1 MVDETRLIRGMI
13 WDFKTKKVKIVIN
26 SNKYIIFALLFHLN
40 NINKVHNKEEKLAAF
55 GRLLDVQDRLRIQCP
70 WDKKQSFE
78 SLRPNTIEETFELC
92 DALMK
97 RDYKNIKKEL
107 GDVLEHVMF
116 YSIIGREDEEFD
128 ICDVCNQEADKLMFR
143 HPFINWREE
152 GNWTVANPDMY
163 INEAG
168 QVMYKEKES
177 EDKESEGAEAASLA
191 LSANKPKNAASVEK
205 TWEQIKQ
212 QEKDGN
218 ERVLSG
224 VPDALPS
231 LIKAYRIQ
239 DKARNVGFDW
249 KEKEDVW
256 DKVYEE
262 LEELKVELAK
272 GDKENST
279 RELGDFLFSVINAAR
294 LYKLN
299 PDNALETTNQKF
311 IRRFNYVEDHS
322 FKQGKSL
329 KDMTLEEMDKLWDEA
344 KRQEKNQE

>member
-1 MVDETRLIRGMI
+1 MHT
-13 WDFKTKKVKIVIN
+13 
-26 SNKYIIFALLFHLN
+26 
-40 NINKVHNKEEKLAAF
+40 KEEKLAAF
-55 GRLLDVQDRLRIQCP
+55 SRLLDVQDRLRIQCP
-70 WDKKQSFE
+70 WDKKQTFE

-97 RDYKNIKKEL
+97 RDYKDIKKEL

-116 YSIIGREDEEFD
+116 YSIIGREDGEFD

-143 HPFINWREE
+143 HPFINWKEE
-152 GNWTVANPDMY
+152 GKWTVSNPDMY
-163 INEAG
+163 INDEG
-168 QVMYKEKES
+168 QVVYKES
-177 EDKESEGAEAASLA
+177 EVRSEELGVDSKPNSAAA
-191 LSANKPKNAASVEK
+191 VEK

-224 VPDALPS
+224 VPNALPS

-256 DKVYEE
+256 DKVQEE

-272 GDKENST
+272 EDKENST
-279 RELGDFLFSVINAAR
+279 KELGDFLFSVINAAR

-299 PDNALETTNQKF
+299 PDNALEMTNQKF

-322 FKQGKSL
+322 LKHGKNL
-329 KDMTLEEMDKLWDEA
+329 KDMSLEEMDKLWDEA
-344 KRQEKNQE
+344 KQEERKSENKTE

>member
-1 MVDETRLIRGMI
+1 MDRLSIATNGI
-13 WDFKTKKVKIVIN
+13 SSEILNI
-26 SNKYIIFALLFHLN
+26 LFITPMHT
-40 NINKVHNKEEKLAAF
+40 KEEKLAAF
-55 GRLLDVQDRLRIQCP
+55 SRLLDVQDRLRIQCP
-70 WDKKQSFE
+70 WDKKQTFE

-97 RDYKNIKKEL
+97 RDYKDIKKEL

-116 YSIIGREDEEFD
+116 YSIIGREDGEFD

-143 HPFINWREE
+143 HPFINWNEE
-152 GNWTVANPDMY
+152 GDWTVSNPDMY

-168 QVMYKEKES
+168 QVVYRSIEEKA
-177 EDKESEGAEAASLA
+177 DKGNSAEASAEKTKA
-191 LSANKPKNAASVEK
+191 LGENKPKNAAAVEK

-224 VPDALPS
+224 VPNSLPS

-249 KEKEDVW
+249 QKKEDVW

-262 LEELKVELAK
+262 IAELKAELAK
-272 GDKENST
+272 EDKENST
-279 RELGDFLFSVINAAR
+279 KELGDFLFSVINAAR

-299 PDNALETTNQKF
+299 PDNALEHTNQKF

-322 FKQGKSL
+322 LKQGKNL

-344 KRQEKNQE
+344 KAMERKDAANEKK

>member
-1 MVDETRLIRGMI
+1 MHT
-13 WDFKTKKVKIVIN
+13 
-26 SNKYIIFALLFHLN
+26 
-40 NINKVHNKEEKLAAF
+40 KEEKLAAF
-55 GRLLDVQDRLRIQCP
+55 SRLLDVQDRLRIQCP
-70 WDKKQSFE
+70 WDKKQTFE

-97 RDYKNIKKEL
+97 RDYKDIKKEL

-116 YSIIGREDEEFD
+116 YSIIGREDGEFD

-143 HPFINWREE
+143 HPFINWNEE
-152 GNWTVANPDMY
+152 GDWTVSNPDMY

-168 QVMYKEKES
+168 QVVYSSIEEKA
-177 EDKESEGAEAASLA
+177 DKGNSAEASAEKTKA
-191 LSANKPKNAASVEK
+191 LGENKPKNAAAVEK

-224 VPDALPS
+224 VPSSLPS

-249 KEKEDVW
+249 QKKEDVW

-262 LEELKVELAK
+262 IAELKAELAK
-272 GDKENST
+272 EDKENST
-279 RELGDFLFSVINAAR
+279 KELGDFLFSVINAAR

-299 PDNALETTNQKF
+299 PDNALEHTNQKF

-322 FKQGKSL
+322 LKQGKNL

-344 KRQEKNQE
+344 KAMERKDAANEKK

>member
-1 MVDETRLIRGMI
+1 MV
-13 WDFKTKKVKIVIN
+13 
-26 SNKYIIFALLFHLN
+26 SNTGKGHT
-40 NINKVHNKEEKLAAF
+40 KEEKLAAF
-55 GRLLDVQDRLRIQCP
+55 SRLLDVQDRLRLQCP
-70 WDKKQSFE
+70 WDKKQTFE

-97 RDYKNIKKEL
+97 RDYKDIKKEL

-116 YSIIGREDEEFD
+116 YSIIGREDGEFD

-143 HPFINWREE
+143 HPFINWKEE
-152 GNWTVANPDMY
+152 GNWTVSNPDMY
-163 INEAG
+163 INDEGQVVYKESDAGNGEAG
-168 QVMYKEKES
+168 TASS
-177 EDKESEGAEAASLA
+177 EETLA
-191 LSANKPKNAASVEK
+191 LGASKPKTATSVEK
-205 TWEQIKQ
+205 TWELIKQ

-224 VPDALPS
+224 VPNSLPS

-256 DKVYEE
+256 DKVQEE

-279 RELGDFLFSVINAAR
+279 RELGDFIFSVINAAR

-299 PDNALETTNQKF
+299 PDNALEKTNQKF

-322 FKQGKSL
+322 LKQGKNL
-329 KDMTLEEMDKLWDEA
+329 KDMSLEEMDKLWDEA
-344 KRQEKNQE
+344 KLREKKDDK

>member
-1 MVDETRLIRGMI
+1 MH
-13 WDFKTKKVKIVIN
+13 
-26 SNKYIIFALLFHLN
+26 S
-40 NINKVHNKEEKLAAF
+40 KEEKLAAF
-55 GRLLDVQDRLRIQCP
+55 ERLLDVQDRLRIQCP
-70 WDKKQSFE
+70 WDRKQTFE

-152 GNWTVANPDMY
+152 GNWTVANPDMC

-168 QVMYKEKES
+168 QVVYKETQQE
-177 EDKESEGAEAASLA
+177 EPDDASRPSTA
-191 LSANKPKNAASVEK
+191 SAVEK

-249 KEKEDVW
+249 KVKEDVW

-262 LEELKVELAK
+262 LEELKAELAK

-299 PDNALETTNQKF
+299 PDNALEMTNQKF

-322 FKQGKSL
+322 MKQGKSL
-329 KDMTLEEMDKLWDEA
+329 KYMTLEEMDKLWNEA
-344 KRQEKNQE
+344 KRQE

>member
-1 MVDETRLIRGMI
+1 M
-13 WDFKTKKVKIVIN
+13 
-26 SNKYIIFALLFHLN
+26 
-40 NINKVHNKEEKLAAF
+40 
-55 GRLLDVQDRLRIQCP
+55 QDRLRIQCP
-70 WDKKQSFE
+70 WDRKQTFE

-152 GNWTVANPDMY
+152 GNWTVANPDMC

-168 QVMYKEKES
+168 QVVYKETQQE
-177 EDKESEGAEAASLA
+177 EPDDASRPSTA
-191 LSANKPKNAASVEK
+191 SAVEK

-262 LEELKVELAK
+262 LEELKAELAK

-299 PDNALETTNQKF
+299 PDNALEMTNQKF

-322 FKQGKSL
+322 MKQGKSL

-344 KRQEKNQE
+344 KRQE

>member
-1 MVDETRLIRGMI
+1 MHT
-13 WDFKTKKVKIVIN
+13 
-26 SNKYIIFALLFHLN
+26 
-40 NINKVHNKEEKLAAF
+40 KEEKLAAF
-55 GRLLDVQDRLRIQCP
+55 SRLLDVQDRLRIQCP
-70 WDKKQSFE
+70 WDKKQTFE

-97 RDYKNIKKEL
+97 RDYKDIKKEL

-116 YSIIGREDEEFD
+116 YSIIGREDGEFD

-143 HPFINWREE
+143 HPFINWNEE
-152 GNWTVANPDMY
+152 GDWTVSNPDMY

-168 QVMYKEKES
+168 QVVYRSIEEKA
-177 EDKESEGAEAASLA
+177 DKGNSAEASAEKTKA
-191 LSANKPKNAASVEK
+191 LGENKPKNAAAVEK

-224 VPDALPS
+224 VPNSLPS

-249 KEKEDVW
+249 QKKEDVW

-262 LEELKVELAK
+262 IAELKAELAK
-272 GDKENST
+272 EDKENST
-279 RELGDFLFSVINAAR
+279 KELGDFLFSVINAAR

-299 PDNALETTNQKF
+299 PDNALEHTNQKF

-322 FKQGKSL
+322 LKQGKNL

-344 KRQEKNQE
+344 KTMERKDAANEKK

>member
-1 MVDETRLIRGMI
+1 MV
-13 WDFKTKKVKIVIN
+13 
-26 SNKYIIFALLFHLN
+26 SNTGKGHT
-40 NINKVHNKEEKLAAF
+40 KEEKLAAF
-55 GRLLDVQDRLRIQCP
+55 SRLLDVQDRLRLQCP
-70 WDKKQSFE
+70 WDKKQTFE

-97 RDYKNIKKEL
+97 RDYKDIKKEL

-116 YSIIGREDEEFD
+116 YSIIGREDGEFD

-143 HPFINWREE
+143 HPFINWKEE
-152 GNWTVANPDMY
+152 GNWTVSNPDMF
-163 INEAG
+163 INEEG
-168 QVMYKEKES
+168 QVVYKES
-177 EDKESEGAEAASLA
+177 DAGNGEAGTASPEETLA
-191 LSANKPKNAASVEK
+191 LGASKPKTATSVEK

-224 VPDALPS
+224 VPNSLPS

-256 DKVYEE
+256 EKVQEE

-279 RELGDFLFSVINAAR
+279 QELGDFLFSVINAAR

-299 PDNALETTNQKF
+299 PDNALEKTNQKF

-322 FKQGKSL
+322 LKQGKNL
-329 KDMTLEEMDKLWDEA
+329 KDMSLEEMDKLWDEA
-344 KRQEKNQE
+344 KLQEKKDDK

>member
-1 MVDETRLIRGMI
+1 M
-13 WDFKTKKVKIVIN
+13 
-26 SNKYIIFALLFHLN
+26 
-40 NINKVHNKEEKLAAF
+40 
-55 GRLLDVQDRLRIQCP
+55 QDRLRIQCP
-70 WDKKQSFE
+70 WDRKQTFE

-152 GNWTVANPDMY
+152 GNWTVANPDMC
-163 INEAG
+163 INETG
-168 QVMYKEKES
+168 QVVYKETQQE
-177 EDKESEGAEAASLA
+177 EPDDASRPSTA
-191 LSANKPKNAASVEK
+191 SAVEK

-262 LEELKVELAK
+262 LEELKAELAK

-299 PDNALETTNQKF
+299 PDNALEMTNQKF

-322 FKQGKSL
+322 MKQGKSL
-329 KDMTLEEMDKLWDEA
+329 KDMTLEEMYKLWNEA
-344 KRQEKNQE
+344 KRQE

>member
-1 MVDETRLIRGMI
+1 M
-13 WDFKTKKVKIVIN
+13 
-26 SNKYIIFALLFHLN
+26 
-40 NINKVHNKEEKLAAF
+40 
-55 GRLLDVQDRLRIQCP
+55 QDRLRIQCP
-70 WDKKQSFE
+70 WDRKQTFE

-152 GNWTVANPDMY
+152 GNWTVANPDMC

-168 QVMYKEKES
+168 QVVYKETQQE
-177 EDKESEGAEAASLA
+177 EPDDASRPSTA
-191 LSANKPKNAASVEK
+191 SAVEK

-239 DKARNVGFDW
+239 DKARNVDFDW
-249 KEKEDVW
+249 KVKEDVW

-262 LEELKVELAK
+262 LEELKAELAK

-299 PDNALETTNQKF
+299 PDNALEMTNQKF

-322 FKQGKSL
+322 VKQGKSL

-344 KRQEKNQE
+344 KRQE

>member
-1 MVDETRLIRGMI
+1 MHT
-13 WDFKTKKVKIVIN
+13 
-26 SNKYIIFALLFHLN
+26 
-40 NINKVHNKEEKLAAF
+40 KEEKLAAF
-55 GRLLDVQDRLRIQCP
+55 SRLLDVQDRLRLQCP
-70 WDKKQSFE
+70 WDKKQTFE

-97 RDYKNIKKEL
+97 RDYKDIKKEL

-116 YSIIGREDEEFD
+116 YSIIGREDGEFD

-143 HPFINWREE
+143 HPFINWKEE
-152 GNWTVANPDMY
+152 GNWTVSNPYMF
-163 INEAG
+163 INDEGQVVYKESDAGNGEAG
-168 QVMYKEKES
+168 TASS
-177 EDKESEGAEAASLA
+177 EETLA
-191 LSANKPKNAASVEK
+191 LGASKPKTATSVEK

-224 VPDALPS
+224 VPNSLPS

-256 DKVYEE
+256 EKVQEE

-279 RELGDFLFSVINAAR
+279 QELGDFLFSVINAAR

-299 PDNALETTNQKF
+299 PDNALEKTNQKF

-322 FKQGKSL
+322 LKQGKNL
-329 KDMTLEEMDKLWDEA
+329 KDMSLEEMDKLGDEA
-344 KRQEKNQE
+344 KLQEKKEDK

>member
-1 MVDETRLIRGMI
+1 MNFKYLLIIMH
-13 WDFKTKKVKIVIN
+13 
-26 SNKYIIFALLFHLN
+26 S
-40 NINKVHNKEEKLAAF
+40 KEEKLAAF
-55 GRLLDVQDRLRIQCP
+55 SRLMDVQDRLRIQCP
-70 WDKKQSFE
+70 WDKKQTFE

-92 DALMK
+92 DALMTC
-97 RDYKNIKKEL
+97 DYKNIKKEL

-116 YSIIGREDEEFD
+116 YSIIGREDGEFD

-143 HPFINWREE
+143 HPFINWKEE
-152 GNWTVANPDMY
+152 GKWTVSNPDMY
-163 INEAG
+163 INDEG
-168 QVMYKEKES
+168 QVVYREVKS
-177 EDKESEGAEAASLA
+177 EERSVKNSLPQDASA
-191 LSANKPKNAASVEK
+191 VEK

-249 KEKEDVW
+249 KKKEDVW
-256 DKVYEE
+256 DKVQEE
-262 LEELKVELAK
+262 LEELKAELAK
-272 GDKENST
+272 EDKENST
-279 RELGDFLFSVINAAR
+279 QELGDFLFSVINAAR

-299 PDNALETTNQKF
+299 PDNALEMTNQKF

-322 FKQGKSL
+322 IKEGKNL

-344 KRQEKNQE
+344 KQQERKPNT